1 MNVSLCNL
9 TIRLLLGSAVMLPA
23 MASAL
28 DFEVAPF
35 VGYRFGGNFE
45 DSATGQ
51 SADAKESAAYG
62 LRCRVR
68 TRPNGRGV
76 LQPPID

>member
-45 DSATGQ
+45 DSTTGQ
-51 SADAKESAAYG
+51 SADAK
-62 LRCRVR
+62 
-68 TRPNGRGV
+68 
-76 LQPPID
+76 